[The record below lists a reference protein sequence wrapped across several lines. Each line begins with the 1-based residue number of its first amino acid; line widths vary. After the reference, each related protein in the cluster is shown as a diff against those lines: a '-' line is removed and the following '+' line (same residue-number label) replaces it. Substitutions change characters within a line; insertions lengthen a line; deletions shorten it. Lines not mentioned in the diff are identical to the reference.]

1 MAEMRYNRRIIFMA
15 MQKKLLAIGCG
26 GAGMFSLVVASQLRK
41 GKFETIVLS
50 DEADIYCR
58 CTSSYILSGEAE
70 LDDAIQPES
79 MVGDY
84 GLKIVHDKA
93 LRIDRKSRTV
103 TAESGKVYPYDHL
116 VIGTGAHPF
125 VPPIPGIDGAKVS
138 TVRTSDD
145 MRHIEAAAKEAKTAI
160 IIGAGV
166 IGIEIASALAER
178 GIAASLIEG
187 APAISSLVA
196 DAEFAK
202 YLVDHLASHGITV
215 RFGVSV
221 KEIRDT
227 DGRKEVVILQDGT
240 ESVLATDMVVVATG
254 VRPNLDIIEGTG
266 IAATA
271 QGILVDRR
279 MRTNDPHISACG
291 DCVVTHSAVTGERV
305 GSGLASLAIQQSKI
319 VGFQIAGYPI
329 RYSGSTGA
337 FAFRILGKE
346 YALAGLSEEEARKRF
361 RFVIVGR
368 AESTNIYNDLKG
380 KEPLSVKL
388 IFAGPRMRLVG
399 YEAFGKGVIS
409 SAEVASFAIGMRC
422 SVLQM
427 LHFNYIAH
435 PSLTAWPFMNP
446 LIMASEDAMGTL
458 MTKIKAFFHIG

>member
-1 MAEMRYNRRIIFMA
+1 MK
-15 MQKKLLAIGCG
+15 KKLLAIGCG

-50 DEADIYCR
+50 DEPDIYCR

-84 GLKIVHDKA
+84 GLQIVHDKA
-93 LRIDRKSRTV
+93 VRIDRKRREV
-103 TAESGKVYPYDHL
+103 TTESGAVYSYDRL
-116 VIGTGAHPF
+116 VIGTGARPF
-125 VPPIPGIDGAKVS
+125 VPPIPGIDGARVS

-145 MRHIEAAAKEAKTAI
+145 MRHIERAAEESKSAI
-160 IIGAGV
+160 VIGAGV

-178 GIAASLIEG
+178 GISATLLEG
-187 APAISSLVA
+187 APTISSMVA

-202 YLVDHLASHGITV
+202 HLTDHLTAHHIDL
-215 RFGVSV
+215 RFSASV
-221 KEIRDT
+221 KEIRDA
-227 DGRKEVVILQDGT
+227 DGHKEVVIAQDGV
-240 ESVLATDMVVVATG
+240 EQVLATDMVVVATG
-254 VRPNLDIIEGTG
+254 VRPNLEIVEGTG
-266 IAATA
+266 IETTK
-271 QGILVDRR
+271 QGIVVDRR
-279 MRTNDPHISACG
+279 MRTNDPRIFACG

-319 VGFQIAGYPI
+319 VGFQIAGFPI

-361 RFVIVGR
+361 RFVIVGH
-368 AESTNIYNDLKG
+368 AESTDIYNDLKG
-380 KEPLSVKL
+380 KQPLSVKL

-399 YEAFGKGVIS
+399 YEAFGNGVIA
-409 SAEVASFAIGMRC
+409 SAEVASFAIGLHL
-422 SVLQM
+422 SILKM

-446 LIMASEDAMGTL
+446 LIMATEDAMGVL
-458 MTKIKAFFHIG
+458 MGKIKTLFRIG